1 MMSPANAIEARDLFR
16 IYDSPGGNAAAL
28 QGLTLSVRDGEIL
41 VVLGPSGS
49 GKTTLLRILAGL
61 DRPSAG
67 RALVLGTD
75 LAGLS
80 SRALARYRAAQTG
93 YADQH
98 YSRALAPELSA
109 RELVG
114 LRLGLEG
121 ATRAERG
128 RRADELLERVG
139 LADKRDSRPYEL
151 SGGEQQRVVVCA
163 AVAHRPR
170 LLFADEPTGELDHAS
185 AGLLYEVLGELAR
198 AEQCTTVIVS
208 HDPES
213 ASIAD
218 RIVHVRDGRLSA
230 EWAREDG
237 EDASI
242 VVGRGGWLRLPEEL
256 LRRAGVGRRAAARF
270 AAGEIVIAPVEQPE
284 HEKGKA
290 AAGLPPASTGERVAE
305 LGGVRKA
312 FASRPPVFDGFTA
325 AFPSGRLTAV
335 TGRSGSGK
343 TTLLRLLAGL
353 ELPDDGEVVLLG
365 TLISSLG
372 RAERAAFRRDHV
384 GVVGQ
389 DAQLV
394 EFLTAAE
401 NVALGLSLRG
411 VTADDAAAPAREA
424 LEAVG
429 LGELVDRRAN
439 ELSAGERERVAIA
452 RAIAVRPAVLLADE
466 PTARLDEAN
475 ARAVAELLGRL
486 AHESGTAVVCATHD
500 VAVIDQADSELTL
513 GATVAP
519 PVRA

>member
-1 MMSPANAIEARDLFR
+1 MSRATAIEARDLFR
-16 IYDSPGGNAAAL
+16 IYESAGGNAAAL
-28 QGLTLSVRDGEIL
+28 QGLTLSVRPGEIL

-67 RALVLGTD
+67 RAIVNGTD

-80 SRALARYRAAQTG
+80 SRALARYRAEETG

-98 YSRALAPELSA
+98 YSRALAPELTA

-128 RRADELLERVG
+128 RRADELLKRVG
-139 LADKRDSRPYEL
+139 LAAKRDSRPYEL

-163 AVAHRPR
+163 ALAHGPR

-185 AGLLYEVLGELAR
+185 AATLYEVLGELAR
-198 AEQCTTVIVS
+198 AERCTTVIVS

-230 EWAREDG
+230 EWAREDEG
-237 EDASI
+237 DETI

-270 AAGEIVIAPVEQPE
+270 SGGGIVIVPVEQRSPS
-284 HEKGKA
+284 A
-290 AAGLPPASTGERVAE
+290 DPTTDALLPGSTGDTVAS
-305 LGGVRKA
+305 LQGVSKA
-312 FASRPPVFDGFTA
+312 FASGPPVLHGFA
-325 AFPSGRLTAV
+325 AGFPSGRVTAV

-353 ELPDDGEVVLLG
+353 ELPDTGEVTVLG
-365 TLISSLG
+365 TRISSLD
-372 RAERAAFRRDHV
+372 RSQRAAFRRDHV

-389 DAQLV
+389 DARLV

-401 NVALGLSLRG
+401 NVELGLSLRG
-411 VTADDAAAPAREA
+411 VPSEETVVPARDA

-429 LGELVDRRAN
+429 LPDLADRRAN
-439 ELSAGERERVAIA
+439 ELSAGERGRVAIA

-475 ARAVAELLGRL
+475 ARAVAELLARL
-486 AHESGTAVVCATHD
+486 ARESGTAVVCATHD
-500 VAVIDQADSELTL
+500 VAVIDQADAELAL
-513 GATVAP
+513 GATVGP
-519 PVRA
+519 PVHA

>member
-1 MMSPANAIEARDLFR
+1 VTRAPAIEARDLFR
-16 IYDSPGGNAAAL
+16 IYDSAGGNAAAL
-28 QGLTLSVRDGEIL
+28 QGLTLSVQDGEIL

-49 GKTTLLRILAGL
+49 GKTTLLQILAGL

-67 RALVLGTD
+67 RAIVFGTD
-75 LAGLS
+75 LARLS
-80 SRALARYRAAQTG
+80 PRTLARYRAAQTG

-98 YSRALAPELSA
+98 YSRALAPELTA

-121 ATRAERG
+121 ATRAERV

-139 LADKRDSRPYEL
+139 LAEKRDSRPYEL

-185 AGLLYEVLGELAR
+185 AALLYEVLGELAR
-198 AEQCTTVIVS
+198 AEKCTTVIVS

-213 ASIAD
+213 TSIAD

-237 EDASI
+237 EEESI

-256 LRRAGVGRRAAARF
+256 LRRAAIGRRAAARF
-270 AAGEIVIAPVEQPE
+270 SPDGIVVVPVEQPAPP
-284 HEKGKA
+284 GAPA
-290 AAGLPPASTGERVAE
+290 AAGLPPASTGDTVAR
-305 LGGVRKA
+305 LQGARKA
-312 FASRPPVFDGFTA
+312 FPSGPAIFDDFYA

-353 ELPDDGEVVLLG
+353 DLPDGGEVVVLG
-365 TLISSLG
+365 TTLSSLG
-372 RAERAAFRRDHV
+372 RAERAHFRRDHV

-389 DAQLV
+389 DARLV
-394 EFLTAAE
+394 EFLTATE
-401 NVALGLSLRG
+401 NVALGLSLRS
-411 VTADDAAAPAREA
+411 VPAEQADAPAREA

-429 LGELVDRRAN
+429 LGELADRRAD

-475 ARAVAELLGRL
+475 ARAVGELLGRL
-486 AHESGTAVVCATHD
+486 ARESGTAVVCATHD
-500 VAVIDQADSELTL
+500 VAVIDQSDSELAL
-513 GATVAP
+513 GAVVEPVAA
-519 PVRA
+519 R

>member
-1 MMSPANAIEARDLFR
+1 MSNANAIEARDLFR
-16 IYDSPGGNAAAL
+16 IYDSAGGNAAAL

-67 RALVLGTD
+67 RALVLGAD
-75 LAGLS
+75 LAALS

-98 YSRALAPELSA
+98 YSRALAPELTA
-109 RELVG
+109 REFVG

-128 RRADELLERVG
+128 RRADELLERVD
-139 LADKRDSRPYEL
+139 LADKRVSRPYEL

-185 AGLLYEVLGELAR
+185 AALLYEVLGELAR
-198 AEQCTTVIVS
+198 AEGCTTVIVS

-237 EDASI
+237 EEESI

-256 LRRAGVGRRAAARF
+256 LRRAGVGRRAAARLSS
-270 AAGEIVIAPVEQPE
+270 GEIVIAPAEQPDAQ
-284 HEKGKA
+284 GAPA
-290 AAGLPPASTGERVAE
+290 AAGLPPASSGETVAE
-305 LGGVRKA
+305 LRGVRKA
-312 FASRPPVFDGFTA
+312 FASGPAIFDGFGATFA
-325 AFPSGRLTAV
+325 SGRLTAV

-353 ELPDDGEVVLLG
+353 DLPDDGEIVVLG
-365 TLISSLG
+365 TGLSSLD
-372 RAERAAFRRDHV
+372 RAARAAFRRDHV
-384 GVVGQ
+384 GVIGQ
-389 DAQLV
+389 DARLV

-411 VTADDAAAPAREA
+411 VPAEEAGPPAREA
-424 LEAVG
+424 LESVG

-475 ARAVAELLGRL
+475 ARAVGELLGRL
-486 AHESGTAVVCATHD
+486 ARESGTAVVCATHD
-500 VAVIDQADSELTL
+500 VAVIDQADMELSL
-513 GATVAP
+513 GARTEQPVAA
-519 PVRA
+519 R

>member
-1 MMSPANAIEARDLFR
+1 MNAIEARDLFR
-16 IYDSPGGNAAAL
+16 IHDSAGGNAAAL
-28 QGLTLSVRDGEIL
+28 QGLTLSVREGEIL

-67 RALVLGTD
+67 RAIVLGDD
-75 LAGLS
+75 LARLS
-80 SRALARYRAAQTG
+80 SRALARYRATLTG

-98 YSRALAPELSA
+98 YSRALAPELTA

-121 ATRAERG
+121 ATRAERN
-128 RRADELLERVG
+128 RRADELLELVG
-139 LADKRDSRPYEL
+139 LTGKGDSRPHQL

-163 AVAHRPR
+163 ALAHGPR

-185 AGLLYEVLGELAR
+185 AATLYDVLGELAR
-198 AEQCTTVIVS
+198 AEGCTTVIVS

-237 EDASI
+237 EDESI

-270 AAGEIVIAPVEQPE
+270 SADGIGIVPVEL
-284 HEKGKA
+284 A
-290 AAGLPPASTGERVAE
+290 AAAADTAPDALLPGSTGDTVAA
-305 LGGVRKA
+305 LHGVSKA
-312 FASRPPVFDGFTA
+312 FSSGPPVLDGFTA
-325 AFPSGRLTAV
+325 AFPSGRVTAV

-353 ELPDDGEVVLLG
+353 ELPDTGEVTVLG
-365 TLISSLG
+365 TSISSLD
-372 RAERAAFRRDHV
+372 RAQRAVFRRDHV

-389 DAQLV
+389 DARLV
-394 EFLTAAE
+394 EFLSALE
-401 NVALGLSLRG
+401 NVELGLSLRG
-411 VTADDAAAPAREA
+411 VTAEAAAQPARSA
-424 LEAVG
+424 LAAVG
-429 LGELVDRRAN
+429 LAELADRRAN

-475 ARAVAELLGRL
+475 ARAVAELLARL
-486 AHESGTAVVCATHD
+486 ARESGTAVVCATHD
-500 VAVIDQADSELTL
+500 VAVIDQADRELPL
-513 GATVAP
+513 GATAVQP
-519 PVRA
+519 IRA

>member
-1 MMSPANAIEARDLFR
+1 MTGTAIEARDLFR
-16 IYDSPGGNAAAL
+16 IYSSGGGNAAAL

-67 RALVLGTD
+67 RAIVFGSD

-80 SRALARYRAAQTG
+80 SRALARYRSNETG

-98 YSRALAPELSA
+98 YSRALAPELTA

-121 ATRAERG
+121 ATRAERT

-139 LADKRDSRPYEL
+139 LADKRASRPHEL

-185 AGLLYEVLGELAR
+185 AALLYEVLGDLAR
-198 AEQCTTVIVS
+198 AEGCTTVIVS

-213 ASIAD
+213 TSIAD

-230 EWAREDG
+230 EWARDES
-237 EDASI
+237 EEESI

-270 AAGEIVIAPVEQPE
+270 DSSGIMIVPVEQP
-284 HEKGKA
+284 GPA
-290 AAGLPPASTGERVAE
+290 AAAVPEGLPPASTGDKVAE
-305 LGGVRKA
+305 LRGVRRA
-312 FASRPPVFDGFTA
+312 FGSGPAVFDGFNA
-325 AFPSGRLTAV
+325 SFPSGQLTAL

-353 ELPDDGEVVLLG
+353 DLPDAGEVVVLG
-365 TLISSLG
+365 TPLPSLD
-372 RAERAAFRRDHV
+372 RAARAAFRRDHV

-389 DAQLV
+389 DARLV

-411 VTADDAAAPAREA
+411 IAAEDADAPARAA
-424 LEAVG
+424 LESVG
-429 LGELVDRRAN
+429 LGELADRRAN

-452 RAIAVRPAVLLADE
+452 RAVAVRPAVLLADE

-475 ARAVAELLGRL
+475 ARAIAELLGRL
-486 AHESGTAVVCATHD
+486 ARDSGTAVVCATHD
-500 VAVIDQADSELTL
+500 VAVIDQADSEMAL

-519 PVRA
+519 TVRA

>member
-1 MMSPANAIEARDLFR
+1 MSRATAIEARDLFR
-16 IYDSPGGNAAAL
+16 IYESAGGNAAAL
-28 QGLTLSVRDGEIL
+28 QGLTLTVRDGEIL

-67 RALVLGTD
+67 RAIVNGTD

-80 SRALARYRAAQTG
+80 SRALARYRSEETG

-98 YSRALAPELSA
+98 YSRALAPELTA

-114 LRLGLEG
+114 LRLGLKG

-139 LADKRDSRPYEL
+139 LAAKRGSRPYEL

-163 AVAHRPR
+163 ALAHRPR

-185 AGLLYEVLGELAR
+185 AAALYDVLGELAR

-237 EDASI
+237 EDESI

-256 LRRAGVGRRAAARF
+256 LRRAGVGRRATARF
-270 AAGEIVIAPVEQPE
+270 SADGIVITTVEHQAP
-284 HEKGKA
+284 A
-290 AAGLPPASTGERVAE
+290 ADTDADALLPGSTGDTVAS
-305 LGGVRKA
+305 LRGVTKA
-312 FASRPPVFDGFTA
+312 FSSGTSVLDGFA
-325 AFPSGRLTAV
+325 ASFPSGRVTAV

-353 ELPDDGEVVLLG
+353 ELPDAGEVTVLG
-365 TLISSLG
+365 TSISSLD
-372 RAERAAFRRDHV
+372 RAQRSAFRRDHV
-384 GVVGQ
+384 GIVGQ
-389 DAQLV
+389 DARLV
-394 EFLTAAE
+394 EFLSAAE
-401 NVALGLSLRG
+401 NVELGLALRG
-411 VTADDAAAPAREA
+411 VSAEEAAGPAHEA
-424 LEAVG
+424 LAAVG
-429 LGELVDRRAN
+429 LGELADRRAN

-452 RAIAVRPAVLLADE
+452 RAIAIRPAVLLADE

-475 ARAVAELLGRL
+475 ARAVAELLARL
-486 AHESGTAVVCATHD
+486 ARESGTAVVCATHD
-500 VAVIDQADSELTL
+500 VALIDQADVELAL
-513 GATVAP
+513 GAAAVQT
-519 PVRA
+519 VRA

>member
-1 MMSPANAIEARDLFR
+1 MSSSRAIEAHDLFR
-16 IYDSPGGNAAAL
+16 IYESAGGNAAAL
-28 QGLTLSVRDGEIL
+28 QGLTLSVREGEIL

-67 RALVLGTD
+67 RAIVFGSD

-80 SRALARYRAAQTG
+80 NRGLARYRSEQTG

-98 YSRALAPELSA
+98 YSRALAPELTA

-114 LRLGLEG
+114 LRLGLDG
-121 ATRAERG
+121 ATRAERS

-139 LADKRDSRPYEL
+139 LADKGGSRPHEL

-185 AGLLYEVLGELAR
+185 AALLYEVLGDLAR
-198 AEQCTTVIVS
+198 AQGCTTVIVS

-218 RIVHVRDGRLSA
+218 RIVHVRDGRLSS
-230 EWAREDG
+230 EWARDEG
-237 EDASI
+237 EDESI
-242 VVGRGGWLRLPEEL
+242 VVGRGGWLQLPEEL
-256 LRRAGVGRRAAARF
+256 LRRAGVGRRAAVRF
-270 AAGEIVIAPVEQPE
+270 ESGGIVIVPVEPAPAGPQDRP
-284 HEKGKA
+284 G
-290 AAGLPPASTGERVAE
+290 GLPPASTGDSVAE
-305 LGGVRKA
+305 LRDVRKA
-312 FASRPPVFDGFTA
+312 FASGPPVLDGFA
-325 AFPSGRLTAV
+325 ASFASGQLTAL

-353 ELPDDGEVVLLG
+353 DLPDAGAAVVLG
-365 TLISSLG
+365 TQISSLD
-372 RAERAAFRRDHV
+372 REARAAFRRDHV

-389 DAQLV
+389 DARLV

-401 NVALGLSLRG
+401 NVELGLSLRG
-411 VTADDAAAPAREA
+411 VAADETDAPARAA

-429 LGELVDRRAN
+429 LAGLADRRAN
-439 ELSAGERERVAIA
+439 ELSAGERARAAIA

-466 PTARLDEAN
+466 PTARLDESN
-475 ARAVAELLGRL
+475 ARAIAELLGGL
-486 AHESGTAVVCATHD
+486 ARESGTAVVCATHD
-500 VAVIDQADSELTL
+500 VAVIDQADSELAL

-519 PVRA
+519 PVAIG

>member
-1 MMSPANAIEARDLFR
+1 MSRATAIEARDLFR
-16 IYDSPGGNAAAL
+16 IYESAGGNAAAL

-67 RALVLGTD
+67 RAIVHGAD
-75 LAGLS
+75 LTGLS
-80 SRALARYRAAQTG
+80 SRALSRYRSEQTG

-98 YSRALAPELSA
+98 YSRALAPELTA

-114 LRLGLEG
+114 LRLGLKG
-121 ATRAERG
+121 ATRGERG

-139 LADKRDSRPYEL
+139 LEAKRDSRPYEL

-163 AVAHRPR
+163 ALAHRPK

-185 AGLLYEVLGELAR
+185 AATLYDVLGELAR
-198 AEQCTTVIVS
+198 AEGCTTVIVS

-237 EDASI
+237 EDESI

-270 AAGEIVIAPVEQPE
+270 AGDGIVIVPVQQT
-284 HEKGKA
+284 A
-290 AAGLPPASTGERVAE
+290 AAADSSPEALLPGSTGDTVAS
-305 LGGVRKA
+305 LQGVSKT
-312 FASRPPVFDGFTA
+312 FASGPPVLDGFGA
-325 AFPSGRLTAV
+325 AFPSGRVTAV

-353 ELPDDGEVVLLG
+353 ELPDAGEVTVLG
-365 TLISSLG
+365 TPISSLD
-372 RAERAAFRRDHV
+372 RAQRAAFRRDHV

-389 DAQLV
+389 DARLV
-394 EFLTAAE
+394 EFLSAAE
-401 NVALGLSLRG
+401 NVELGLSLRG
-411 VTADDAAAPAREA
+411 VTAEAAADPARSA
-424 LEAVG
+424 LAAVG

-475 ARAVAELLGRL
+475 ARAVAELLARL
-486 AHESGTAVVCATHD
+486 ARESGTAVVCATHD
-500 VAVIDQADSELTL
+500 VAVIDQADVELAL
-513 GATVAP
+513 GAAAVQ
-519 PVRA
+519 PVRG

>member
-1 MMSPANAIEARDLFR
+1 MSDTPAIDARDLFR
-16 IYDSPGGNAAAL
+16 IYESAGGNAATL
-28 QGLTLSVRDGEIL
+28 QGLTLSVREGEIL

-49 GKTTLLRILAGL
+49 GKSTLLRILAGL

-67 RALVLGTD
+67 RAIVFGSD

-80 SRALARYRAAQTG
+80 NRRLARYRSAQTG

-98 YSRALAPELSA
+98 YSRALAPELTA
-109 RELVG
+109 RGLVG

-121 ATRAERG
+121 ATRAERA

-139 LADKRDSRPYEL
+139 LADKGDSRPHEL

-170 LLFADEPTGELDHAS
+170 VLFADEPTGELDHSS
-185 AGLLYEVLGELAR
+185 AALLYDVLGDLAR
-198 AEQCTTVIVS
+198 AEGCTTVIVS

-218 RIVHVRDGRLSA
+218 RIVHVRDGRLSS
-230 EWAREDG
+230 EWARDEG
-237 EDASI
+237 EDESI
-242 VVGRGGWLRLPEEL
+242 VVGRGGWLQLPEEL
-256 LRRAGVGRRAAARF
+256 LRRAGVGSRAAARF
-270 AAGEIVIAPVEQPE
+270 EGGGIVIVPVEQAMVGQAARPE
-284 HEKGKA
+284 
-290 AAGLPPASTGERVAE
+290 GLPPASTGDMVAE
-305 LGGVRKA
+305 LRAVRKA
-312 FASRPPVFDGFTA
+312 FASGPPVLDSFDASFA
-325 AFPSGRLTAV
+325 SGRLTAL

-353 ELPDDGEVVLLG
+353 DLPDAGEAVVLG
-365 TLISSLG
+365 TQISSLDRG
-372 RAERAAFRRDHV
+372 ARAAFRRDHV

-389 DAQLV
+389 DARLV

-401 NVALGLSLRG
+401 NVSLGLSLRG
-411 VTADDAAAPAREA
+411 VETDQTDAPARAA

-429 LGELVDRRAN
+429 LVELADRRAN

-475 ARAVAELLGRL
+475 ARAIAELLGRL
-486 AHESGTAVVCATHD
+486 ARESGTAVVCATHD

-513 GATVAP
+513 GPSVAP
-519 PVRA
+519 PVAIG

>member
-1 MMSPANAIEARDLFR
+1 MNAIEARDLFR
-16 IYDSPGGNAAAL
+16 IHDSAGGNAAAL
-28 QGLTLSVRDGEIL
+28 QGLTLSVREGEIL

-67 RALVLGTD
+67 RAIVLGND
-75 LAGLS
+75 LARLS
-80 SRALARYRAAQTG
+80 SRALARYRATLTG

-98 YSRALAPELSA
+98 YSRALAPELTA

-121 ATRAERG
+121 ATRAER
-128 RRADELLERVG
+128 RRRSDELLELVG
-139 LADKRDSRPYEL
+139 LSGKGGSRPHQL

-163 AVAHRPR
+163 AVAHRPK
-170 LLFADEPTGELDHAS
+170 LLFADEPTGELDHTS
-185 AGLLYEVLGELAR
+185 AGLLYRVLGDLAR
-198 AEQCTTVIVS
+198 SEKCTTVIVS

-237 EDASI
+237 EDESI

-256 LRRAGVGRRAAARF
+256 LRRARVGRRAAARL
-270 AAGEIVIAPVEQPE
+270 ASGEIVITPVEQPAE
-284 HEKGKA
+284 AAKA
-290 AAGLPPASTGERVAE
+290 PVPGLPVATTGETVAQ
-305 LGGVRKA
+305 VRGLNKG
-312 FASRPPVFDGFTA
+312 FASGPAIFDGFEA
-325 AFPSGRLTAV
+325 AFPSGRLTAL

-343 TTLLRLLAGL
+343 TTLLRMLAGL
-353 ELPDDGEVVLLG
+353 DLPDAGDVVVLG
-365 TLISSLG
+365 TELTSLD
-372 RAERAAFRRDHV
+372 RAARARFRRDHV

-389 DAQLV
+389 DARLV
-394 EFLTAAE
+394 EFLSAAE
-401 NVALGLSLRG
+401 NVELGLSLRG
-411 VTADDAAAPAREA
+411 MAPEEAAEPARGA

-429 LGELVDRRAN
+429 LGELADRRAD

-475 ARAVAELLGRL
+475 ARAIAELLGRL
-486 AHESGTAVVCATHD
+486 ARESGTAVVCATHD
-500 VAVIDQADSELTL
+500 VAVIDQSDAELALGRPLTTTL
-513 GATVAP
+513 SQEVLT
-519 PVRA
+519 

>member
-1 MMSPANAIEARDLFR
+1 VSRATAIEVRDLFR
-16 IYDSPGGNAAAL
+16 IYESAGGNAAAL
-28 QGLTLSVRDGEIL
+28 QGLSLSVRVGEVL
-41 VVLGPSGS
+41 VVLGPSGA

-67 RALVLGTD
+67 RAIVNGVD

-80 SRALARYRAAQTG
+80 ARRLARYRSEETG

-98 YSRALAPELSA
+98 YSRALAPELTA

-114 LRLGLEG
+114 LRLGLKG
-121 ATRAERG
+121 ATRSERG

-139 LADKRDSRPYEL
+139 LDTKRDSRPYEL

-163 AVAHRPR
+163 ALAHGPR
-170 LLFADEPTGELDHAS
+170 LLFADEPTGELDHES
-185 AGLLYEVLGELAR
+185 AATLYDVLGQLTR
-198 AEQCTTVIVS
+198 AERCTTVIVS

-213 ASIAD
+213 SSIAD

-230 EWAREDG
+230 EWARDDG
-237 EDASI
+237 EDESI

-256 LRRAGVGRRAAARF
+256 LRRAGVGRRAAARHS
-270 AAGEIVIAPVEQPE
+270 ADGIVIVPVEQASP
-284 HEKGKA
+284 A
-290 AAGLPPASTGERVAE
+290 PDRSPDALLPGWTGDTVASLRG
-305 LGGVRKA
+305 
-312 FASRPPVFDGFTA
+312 ASKSFRSGPPVLDGFTA
-325 AFPSGRLTAV
+325 SFPSGRVTAV

-353 ELPDDGEVVLLG
+353 ELPDSGEVTVLG
-365 TLISSLG
+365 TPISSLD
-372 RAERAAFRRDHV
+372 RTRRAAFRRDHV

-389 DAQLV
+389 DARLV
-394 EFLTAAE
+394 DFLSAVE
-401 NVALGLSLRG
+401 NIELGLSLRG
-411 VTADDAAAPAREA
+411 VPSEQAAGLSREA
-424 LEAVG
+424 LAAVG
-429 LGELVDRRAN
+429 LDELADRRAN
-439 ELSAGERERVAIA
+439 ELSAGERGRVAIA

-475 ARAVAELLGRL
+475 ARAVAELLARL

-500 VAVIDQADSELTL
+500 VAVIDQADAELAL
-513 GATVAP
+513 GAAAVL

>member
-1 MMSPANAIEARDLFR
+1 MSRATAIEARDLFR
-16 IYDSPGGNAAAL
+16 IYESAGGNAAAL

-67 RALVLGTD
+67 RAIVHGTD
-75 LAGLS
+75 LTGLS
-80 SRALARYRAAQTG
+80 SRSLSRYRSERTG

-98 YSRALAPELSA
+98 YSRALAPELAA

-114 LRLGLEG
+114 LRLGLKG

-139 LADKRDSRPYEL
+139 LEAKRDSRPYEL

-163 AVAHRPR
+163 ALAHRPK

-185 AGLLYEVLGELAR
+185 AATLYDVLGELAR
-198 AEQCTTVIVS
+198 AEGCTTVIVS

-237 EDASI
+237 EDESI

-270 AAGEIVIAPVEQPE
+270 AGDGIVIVPVQQP
-284 HEKGKA
+284 A
-290 AAGLPPASTGERVAE
+290 AAADSSPEALLPGSTGDTVAS
-305 LGGVRKA
+305 LQDVSKA
-312 FASRPPVFDGFTA
+312 FASGPPVLDGFAA
-325 AFPSGRLTAV
+325 AFPSGRVTAV

-353 ELPDDGEVVLLG
+353 ELPDAGAVTVLG
-365 TLISSLG
+365 APISSLD
-372 RAERAAFRRDHV
+372 RAQRAAFRRDHV

-389 DAQLV
+389 DARLV
-394 EFLTAAE
+394 EFLSALE
-401 NVALGLSLRG
+401 NVELGLSLRG
-411 VTADDAAAPAREA
+411 VTAEAAAQPARSA
-424 LEAVG
+424 LAAVG
-429 LGELVDRRAN
+429 LAELADRRAN

-475 ARAVAELLGRL
+475 ARAVAELLARL
-486 AHESGTAVVCATHD
+486 ARESGTAVVCATHD
-500 VAVIDQADSELTL
+500 VAVIDQADRELPL
-513 GATVAP
+513 GATAVQP
-519 PVRA
+519 IRA